1 MLTNL
6 LKGVL
11 SGIVWAAAMTLAVT
25 ALVVCLG
32 LMTHA
37 IAWCVSVAA

>member
-1 MLTNL
+1 MPSNL
-6 LKGVL
+6 LKNIL

-25 ALVVCLG
+25 ALVLCLG
-32 LMTHA
+32 AMTHA